1 MSEQTKFYRML
12 PWAVAAVLVIA
23 VISAASYFSF
33 SWLNIY
39 SLTPWENAQSIDTVR
54 AINEFGDGIP
64 DTAVYWEGRIAALAG
79 LIVLFVIGPS
89 LWIYSE
95 IQNQAKKITSRDD
108 ELKKGF
114 GWYAGV
120 MIIIA
125 GLLYVVPVTAVKGYQ
140 FQHTWDSA
148 AKNRNM
154 DELRSQLTKLAFDA
168 AEQYY
173 LSFDSDK
180 KGGFH
185 TIADKD
191 GTKGPITLRDL
202 DNFARVENTKNSFVL
217 APLQSDSVITI
228 YGVGYEEG
236 PDPEFKNANGAQG
249 MLQVAVEVHPANGIF
264 KFVSRN
270 TNVR

>member
-1 MSEQTKFYRML
+1 MSEQTKFYRIL

-23 VISAASYFSF
+23 FISAASFLNLN
-33 SWLNIY
+33 WLNIY

-54 AINEFGDGIP
+54 AINEFGEGIP
-64 DTAVYWEGRIAALAG
+64 DTAAYWEGRIAALAG

-95 IQNQAKKITSRDD
+95 IQNQEKVIASRDD

-114 GWYAGV
+114 VWYAGI

-125 GLLYVVPVTAVKGYQ
+125 GLLYAVPVAAVKGYQ

-148 AKNRNM
+148 EKSRNT

-173 LSFDSDK
+173 LSYESDK
-180 KGGFH
+180 KGDFN
-185 TIADKD
+185 TIS
-191 GTKGPITLRDL
+191 LRDL
-202 DNFARVENTKNSFVL
+202 DSYTSVVDNSKNSFVL
-217 APLQSDSVITI
+217 APVESDSMITI
-228 YGVGYEEG
+228 YGVGYKQG
-236 PDPEFKNANGAQG
+236 PDPEFENANGEQG
-249 MLQVAVEVHPANGIF
+249 KLQVAVEVDPTNDIL
-264 KFVSRN
+264 KFVREN